1 MGIKSSSMKSKDL
14 REDRLSLFLT
24 GRGTQEHQAARSGA
38 VESSGP
44 GGRRRAGLLGDD
56 TAGCWMGSTLPVCRM
71 TARPST
77 RWRRGAWAA
86 AAAAPSPCR
95 PTVSRR
101 GGAALSY
108 YPRARPLIP
117 IHGLPWAKSKIRT
130 APILLKHGSV
140 QSYPLSKKTIRS
152 PKIFAHEFGGPRG
165 PRIFTA
171 HRQAYVCVRRPK
183 WP

>member
-56 TAGCWMGSTLPVCRM
+56 TAGCWMGSTPPVRRM

-86 AAAAPSPCR
+86 AAAPSPSPCR

-117 IHGLPWAKSKIRT
+117 IHRLPWAKSKIRT
-130 APILLKHGSV
+130 APILSKHGPV
-140 QSYPLSKKTIRS
+140 QSYPLSEKSIKS
-152 PKIFAHEFGGPRG
+152 PKIFAYEFGGPRG

-171 HRQAYVCVRRPK
+171 HRQG
-183 WP
+183 